1 MKRPPTDIA
10 VMRRLETVAREYL
23 TRVRLGN
30 V

>member
-1 MKRPPTDIA
+1 MRRPPADIES
-10 VMRRLETVAREYL
+10 MRRLETVAREYL